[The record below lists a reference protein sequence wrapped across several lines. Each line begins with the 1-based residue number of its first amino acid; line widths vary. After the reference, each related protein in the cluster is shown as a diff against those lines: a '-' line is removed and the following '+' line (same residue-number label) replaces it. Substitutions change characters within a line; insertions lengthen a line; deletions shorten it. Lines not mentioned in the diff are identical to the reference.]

1 MCLPAKPDQPST
13 GVRSIVG
20 IGAVMLIACLAGP
33 ILAGAV
39 GALGAGLLVGASG
52 AIFALALCAFAPAA
66 LIAWRRRAATRQHGV
81 EG

>member
-1 MCLPAKPDQPST
+1 MCLPNQTSSGT
-13 GVRSIVG
+13 GLRSIVG

-33 ILAGAV
+33 ILAGAAGAIGV
-39 GALGAGLLVGASG
+39 GLLAGAGA
-52 AIFALALCAFAPAA
+52 AAFALALCALAPAA